1 MRILLV
7 GSGGREHALAQALAA
22 SPTCSE
28 LHCAPGNPGIAR
40 IATCHDVAVDD
51 LGGLVA
57 LAHHLEAGLVV
68 IGPELP
74 LVLGLGDALRRARI
88 PVFGPSSGAALVE
101 GSKAFSKKL
110 MLAAGVPTARYWTC
124 SDSDAALRAVDELGG
139 ACVVKADGLAAGKGV
154 AVCPDRAERA
164 RRRSRRCLVGGA
176 FGEAGRTVVVEELL
190 VGDEVSL
197 LALCH
202 GQTARPL
209 AAAQDFKRVGDGDTG
224 PNTGGMG
231 AYSPVPWFDD
241 AATAEAAR
249 LVHEPLLAELA
260 RRGIPFS
267 GCLYAGLMLT
277 ADGPRVLEYNVRFGD
292 PETQALVARFD
303 GDLAAALAAI
313 AHGAPDEVAL
323 GVRGDAAVTL
333 VLAAPGYPE
342 ATRTGQPI
350 EGIERAEALRGRQR
364 PARRHRAAR
373 RPARRRRRAACSAS
387 PRPRRRCTLAR
398 ERAHGGRAGDRIRRQ
413 ARAQRHRAARSP
425 GGRTCLRSRPTS
437 TPSPSPTPSPAEM
450 DDMIP
455 GLEATARWS
464 GS

>member
-28 LHCAPGNPGIAR
+28 LHCAPGNPGIGR
-40 IATCHDVAVDD
+40 IAACHDVAVDD

-57 LAHHLEAGLVV
+57 LAHHLEADLVV

-110 MLAAGVPTARYWTC
+110 MQASGVPTARYWTC
-124 SDSDAALRAVDELGG
+124 TDVATARRAVDELGG

-154 AVCPDRAERA
+154 AVCPERETA
-164 RRRSRRCLVGGA
+164 FSAIDSILVGGA
-176 FGEAGRTVVVEELL
+176 FGEAGSTLVVEELL
-190 VGDEVSL
+190 EGDEVSL

-209 AAAQDFKRVGDGDTG
+209 AAAQDFKRVGEGDTG

-231 AYSPVPWFDD
+231 AYSPVPWFGS

-292 PETQALVARFD
+292 PETQALVARLD
-303 GDLAAALAAI
+303 GDLAAALVAI
-313 AHGAPDEVAL
+313 AHGAPEDVAL
-323 GVRGDAAVTL
+323 GVGDEAAVTL

-342 ATRTGQPI
+342 RTRTGQPI
-350 EGIERAEALRGRQR
+350 EGIERAESLAGVSVQHAGTALHDGRLVVAGGR
-364 PARRHRAAR
+364 VLGVTAIAPTL
-373 RPARRRRRAACSAS
+373 S
-387 PRPRRRCTLAR
+387 LAR
-398 ERAHGGRAGDRIRRQ
+398 ERAMAG
-413 ARAQRHRAARSP
+413 AQEIEFDGKQVRSDIALRAAQE
-425 GGRTCLRSRPTS
+425 
-437 TPSPSPTPSPAEM
+437 AE
-450 DDMIP
+450 
-455 GLEATARWS
+455 RV
-464 GS
+464 

>member
-22 SPTCSE
+22 SPTCSD

-40 IATCHDVAVDD
+40 VATCHDVAVDD
-51 LGGLVA
+51 VGGLVA
-57 LAHHLEAGLVV
+57 LAHHLEIGLVV
-68 IGPELP
+68 VGPELP

-88 PVFGPSSGAALVE
+88 AVFGPSSGAARVE
-101 GSKAFSKKL
+101 GSKAFSKEL
-110 MLAAGVPTARYWTC
+110 MQAAGVPTARALTC
-124 SDSDAALRAVDELGG
+124 TDVVSARRAVDDLGG

-154 AVCPDRAERA
+154 AVCPDRSSALAAIEA
-164 RRRSRRCLVGGA
+164 CLVGGVY
-176 FGEAGRTVVVEELL
+176 GEAGATVVVEELL
-190 VGDEVSL
+190 DGDEVSL

-202 GQTARPL
+202 GETARPL
-209 AAAQDFKRVGDGDTG
+209 AAAQDFKRIGEGDTG

-249 LVHEPLLAELA
+249 QVHEPLLAELA

-292 PETQALVARFD
+292 PETQALVARID

-313 AHGAPDEVAL
+313 AHGAPGDVDL
-323 GVRGDAAVTL
+323 DVSDDAAVTL

-342 ATRTGQPI
+342 APRTGQPI
-350 EGIERAEALRGRQR
+350 EGIERAEALADVSVQHAGTALRDGHLVVAGGRTLGVTATA
-364 PARRHRAAR
+364 PTLH
-373 RPARRRRRAACSAS
+373 
-387 PRPRRRCTLAR
+387 LAR
-398 ERAHGGRAGDRIRRQ
+398 ERAMAGALEIEFDGKQVRGDI
-413 ARAQRHRAARSP
+413 ALRAAQ
-425 GGRTCLRSRPTS
+425 
-437 TPSPSPTPSPAEM
+437 E
-450 DDMIP
+450 
-455 GLEATARWS
+455 EARV
-464 GS
+464 

>member
-40 IATCHDVAVDD
+40 VATCHGVAVDD

-110 MLAAGVPTARYWTC
+110 MEAAGVPTARHWTC
-124 SDSDAALRAVDELGG
+124 SEIDAALRAVDELGG

-154 AVCPDRAERA
+154 AVCPDRETA
-164 RRRSRRCLVGGA
+164 RTAIEASLVGGA
-176 FGEAGRTVVVEELL
+176 FGEAGHTVVVEELL

-202 GQTARPL
+202 GQAAHPL

-241 AATAEAAR
+241 RATAEAAR

-260 RRGIPFS
+260 HRGIPFS

-313 AHGAPDEVAL
+313 AHGAPDDVAL
-323 GVRGDAAVTL
+323 AVSSEAAVTI

-342 ATRTGQPI
+342 ATRTGQEI
-350 EGIERAEALRGRQR
+350 DGIERAEALPGVTVQHAGTALRDGRLVVAGGR
-364 PARRHRAAR
+364 VLGVTATAPTLH
-373 RPARRRRRAACSAS
+373 
-387 PRPRRRCTLAR
+387 LAR
-398 ERAHGGRAGDRIRRQ
+398 ERAMAGAQ
-413 ARAQRHRAARSP
+413 AITFEGKHVRSDIALRAAQ
-425 GGRTCLRSRPTS
+425 
-437 TPSPSPTPSPAEM
+437 E
-450 DDMIP
+450 
-455 GLEATARWS
+455 EARV
-464 GS
+464 

>member
-1 MRILLV
+1 VRRRRGAVAPLSKIGRMRILLV
-7 GSGGREHALAQALAA
+7 GSGGREHALAQALVA
-22 SPTCSE
+22 SPTRSE

-51 LGGLVA
+51 VGGLVA

-88 PVFGPSSGAALVE
+88 PVFGPSAGAALVE

-110 MLAAGVPTARYWTC
+110 MAAADVPTALYWAC
-124 SDSDAALRAVDELGG
+124 SDVEAARRAVDELGG

-154 AVCPDRAERA
+154 TVCPDREAALAAIEA
-164 RRRSRRCLVGGA
+164 SLVNGA
-176 FGEAGRTVVVEELL
+176 FGEAGSTVVIEELL

-231 AYSPVPWFDD
+231 AYSPVPWFDA

-260 RRGIPFS
+260 HRGIPFS

-292 PETQALVARFD
+292 PETQALLARLD
-303 GDLAAALAAI
+303 GDLTTALAAI
-313 AHGAPDEVAL
+313 AHGAPEDVAL

-350 EGIERAEALRGRQR
+350 EGIERAEALEGVTVQHAGTALRDGQLVVAGGRVLGVTALA
-364 PARRHRAAR
+364 P
-373 RPARRRRRAACSAS
+373 
-387 PRPRRRCTLAR
+387 TLSIAR
-398 ERAHGGRAGDRIRRQ
+398 ERAMAG
-413 ARAQRHRAARSP
+413 AREIAFDGKQVRSDIALRAAQEVERV
-425 GGRTCLRSRPTS
+425 
-437 TPSPSPTPSPAEM
+437 
-450 DDMIP
+450 
-455 GLEATARWS
+455 
-464 GS
+464 

>member
-22 SPTCSE
+22 SPTCSD

-40 IATCHDVAVDD
+40 VATCHDVAVDD

-57 LAHHLEAGLVV
+57 LAHELEAGLVV

-124 SDSDAALRAVDELGG
+124 TDSEEALRAVDELGG

-154 AVCPDRAERA
+154 AVCPDRATAVAAIE
-164 RRRSRRCLVGGA
+164 SILVGGA
-176 FGEAGRTVVVEELL
+176 FGDAGRMVVVEELL

-231 AYSPVPWFDD
+231 AYSPVPWFEGTEELV
-241 AATAEAAR
+241 AAIHQP
-249 LVHEPLLAELA
+249 VVDELA
-260 RRGIPFS
+260 RRGSPFI
-267 GCLYAGLMLT
+267 GVLFAGLMIT
-277 ADGPRVLEYNVRFGD
+277 ADGPKVLEFNARFGD
-292 PETQALVARFD
+292 PETQVLLPRLE
-303 GDLAAALAAI
+303 GDLLQLLFACAVGDLSGSSARL
-313 AHGAPDEVAL
+313 GA
-323 GVRGDAAVTL
+323 DAAVTV
-333 VLAAPGYPE
+333 VLAAPDYPE
-342 ATRTGQPI
+342 RSDFAG
-350 EGIERAEALRGRQR
+350 AE
-364 PARRHRAAR
+364 
-373 RPARRRRRAACSAS
+373 
-387 PRPRRRCTLAR
+387 
-398 ERAHGGRAGDRIRRQ
+398 I
-413 ARAQRHRAARSP
+413 
-425 GGRTCLRSRPTS
+425 
-437 TPSPSPTPSPAEM
+437 
-450 DDMIP
+450 
-455 GLEATARWS
+455 
-464 GS
+464 

>member
-7 GSGGREHALAQALAA
+7 GSGGREHALAQALAG

-40 IATCHDVAVDD
+40 VAACHDVAVDD
-51 LGGLVA
+51 IGGLVA
-57 LAHHLEAGLVV
+57 LAHQLEAELVV

-110 MLAAGVPTARYWTC
+110 MAAAGVPTARYWACT
-124 SDSDAALRAVDELGG
+124 DVDAARRAVDELGG

-154 AVCPDRAERA
+154 TVCLDREAALAAIEA
-164 RRRSRRCLVGGA
+164 SLVGGA
-176 FGEAGRTVVVEELL
+176 FGEAGSTVVIEELL

-231 AYSPVPWFDD
+231 AYSPVPWFDS

-313 AHGAPDEVAL
+313 AHGVPEDVAL

-350 EGIERAEALRGRQR
+350 EGIERAEALEGVTVQHAGTAMQEGRLVVAGGR
-364 PARRHRAAR
+364 VLSVTAVGP
-373 RPARRRRRAACSAS
+373 SLS
-387 PRPRRRCTLAR
+387 LAR
-398 ERAHGGRAGDRIRRQ
+398 ERAMAG
-413 ARAQRHRAARSP
+413 AREIAFEGKQVRSDIALRAAQE
-425 GGRTCLRSRPTS
+425 
-437 TPSPSPTPSPAEM
+437 AE
-450 DDMIP
+450 
-455 GLEATARWS
+455 RV
-464 GS
+464 

>member
-1 MRILLV
+1 V
-7 GSGGREHALAQALAA
+7 GVE
-22 SPTCSE
+22 
-28 LHCAPGNPGIAR
+28 
-40 IATCHDVAVDD
+40 DV
-51 LGGLVA
+51 GGLVA
-57 LAHHLEAGLVV
+57 LAHQLEADLVV

-110 MLAAGVPTARYWTC
+110 MQSAGVPTARSMTC
-124 SDSDAALRAVDELGG
+124 TDVQTACDAVDELGG

-154 AVCPDRAERA
+154 TVCFDRVSALEA
-164 RRRSRRCLVGGA
+164 IAACLVGGA
-176 FGEAGRTVVVEELL
+176 FGEAGRTVVIEELL

-209 AAAQDFKRVGDGDTG
+209 AAAQDFKRIGDGDSG

-241 AATAEAAR
+241 GATADAAR

-292 PETQALVARFD
+292 PETQALVARLD

-313 AHGAPDEVAL
+313 ARGAPEDVDL
-323 GVRGDAAVTL
+323 GVRDEAAVTF
-333 VLAAPGYPE
+333 VMATQGYPE
-342 ATRTGQPI
+342 APVTGQAI
-350 EGIERAEALRGRQR
+350 EGIERAEALAGVSVQHAGTALRDGRLV
-364 PARRHRAAR
+364 AAGGR
-373 RPARRRRRAACSAS
+373 VLSVTGTAPTLA
-387 PRPRRRCTLAR
+387 LAR
-398 ERAHGGRAGDRIRRQ
+398 ERAMAGALEIEFDGKQVRSDI
-413 ARAQRHRAARSP
+413 ALRAAQ
-425 GGRTCLRSRPTS
+425 
-437 TPSPSPTPSPAEM
+437 E
-450 DDMIP
+450 
-455 GLEATARWS
+455 EARV
-464 GS
+464 

>member
-22 SPTCSE
+22 SPTCSD

-51 LGGLVA
+51 VGGLVA
-57 LAHHLEAGLVV
+57 LAHHLEVGLVV
-68 IGPELP
+68 VGPELP

-88 PVFGPSSGAALVE
+88 AVFGPSSGAARVE
-101 GSKAFSKKL
+101 GSKAFSKEL
-110 MLAAGVPTARYWTC
+110 MLAAGVPTARAMTC
-124 SDSDAALRAVDELGG
+124 TDVESARRAVDDLGG

-154 AVCPDRAERA
+154 AVCPDRASA
-164 RRRSRRCLVGGA
+164 WPRSRPA
-176 FGEAGRTVVVEELL
+176 SSAGRTARPAPRSSSRSCST
-190 VGDEVSL
+190 GDEVSL

-202 GQTARPL
+202 GETARPL
-209 AAAQDFKRVGDGDTG
+209 AAAQDFKRIGDGDTG

-249 LVHEPLLAELA
+249 QVHEPLLAELA
-260 RRGIPFS
+260 RRGLPFS

-292 PETQALVARFD
+292 PETQALVARID

-313 AHGAPDEVAL
+313 AHGAPGEVEL
-323 GVRGDAAVTL
+323 DVSDDAAVTL

-342 ATRTGQPI
+342 APRTGQPI
-350 EGIERAEALRGRQR
+350 EGVERAEALAGVSVQHAGTALHDGRLVVAGGRTLGVTATAPTLHLARERAMAGCARNRIRRQAG
-364 PARRHRAAR
+364 ARRHRAAR
-373 RPARRRRRAACSAS
+373 SSGGSTCLTSQAQ
-387 PRPRRRCTLAR
+387 RPRRP
-398 ERAHGGRAGDRIRRQ
+398 
-413 ARAQRHRAARSP
+413 RSP
-425 GGRTCLRSRPTS
+425 S
-437 TPSPSPTPSPAEM
+437 
-450 DDMIP
+450 
-455 GLEATARWS
+455 
-464 GS
+464 

>member
-7 GSGGREHALAQALAA
+7 GSGGREHALAQSLAA

-40 IATCHDVAVDD
+40 VATCHAVAVDD

-57 LAHHLEAGLVV
+57 LAHHLAVGLVV

-110 MLAAGVPTARYWTC
+110 MLAAGVPTARSWTC
-124 SDSDAALRAVDELGG
+124 SDSEAALRAVDELGG

-154 AVCPDRAERA
+154 AVCPDRETARA
-164 RRRSRRCLVGGA
+164 AIEASLVGGA

-202 GQTARPL
+202 GQWARPL

-231 AYSPVPWFDD
+231 AYSPVPWFGDP
-241 AATAEAAR
+241 ATAEAAR
-249 LVHEPLLAELA
+249 RLHEPLLAELA
-260 RRGIPFS
+260 HRGIPFS

-292 PETQALVARFD
+292 PETQALVARID

-323 GVRGDAAVTL
+323 GVRSDAAVTV

-342 ATRTGQPI
+342 ATRTGQEI
-350 EGIERAEALRGRQR
+350 AGIDAAEALPDVSVQHAGTALRDDGRLVVAGGR
-364 PARRHRAAR
+364 VLGVTATAPTLH
-373 RPARRRRRAACSAS
+373 
-387 PRPRRRCTLAR
+387 LAR
-398 ERAHGGRAGDRIRRQ
+398 ERALAGAAAITFDGKHVRSDI
-413 ARAQRHRAARSP
+413 ALRAAQ
-425 GGRTCLRSRPTS
+425 
-437 TPSPSPTPSPAEM
+437 E
-450 DDMIP
+450 
-455 GLEATARWS
+455 EARV
-464 GS
+464 

>member
-1 MRILLV
+1 M
-7 GSGGREHALAQALAA
+7 
-22 SPTCSE
+22 
-28 LHCAPGNPGIAR
+28 
-40 IATCHDVAVDD
+40 
-51 LGGLVA
+51 
-57 LAHHLEAGLVV
+57 

-110 MLAAGVPTARYWTC
+110 MLAAGVPTARSVTC
-124 SDSDAALRAVDELGG
+124 TDVDVGPPRG
-139 ACVVKADGLAAGKGV
+139 
-154 AVCPDRAERA
+154 RRA
-164 RRRSRRCLVGGA
+164 RRRLRRQGRRPRGRQGRRRLPGPRARRWPPSRRVSSA
-176 FGEAGRTVVVEELL
+176 ARSATPVRTVVIEELL

-202 GQTARPL
+202 GQAARPL

-292 PETQALVARFD
+292 PETQALVARLD

-313 AHGAPDEVAL
+313 AHGAPDEVEL
-323 GVRGDAAVTL
+323 GVSDEAAVTL
-333 VLAAPGYPE
+333 VLAAPGYPRR
-342 ATRTGQPI
+342 TRTGQPI
-350 EGIERAEALRGRQR
+350 EGIERAEALAGVSVQHAGTALRDGRLVVAGGR
-364 PARRHRAAR
+364 VLGVTATAPTLH
-373 RPARRRRRAACSAS
+373 
-387 PRPRRRCTLAR
+387 LAR
-398 ERAHGGRAGDRIRRQ
+398 ERAMAGALEIEFDGKHVRSDIALRAV
-413 ARAQRHRAARSP
+413 P
-425 GGRTCLRSRPTS
+425 GGSTCLTFLAQPPRRPRW
-437 TPSPSPTPSPAEM
+437 PS
-450 DDMIP
+450 
-455 GLEATARWS
+455 
-464 GS
+464 

>member
-28 LHCAPGNPGIAR
+28 LHCAPGNPGIAG

-57 LAHHLEAGLVV
+57 LAHHLGADLVV

-110 MLAAGVPTARYWTC
+110 MQAAGVPTARYWTC
-124 SDSDAALRAVDELGG
+124 TDSETALAAVDELGG
-139 ACVVKADGLAAGKGV
+139 ACVVKADGLAGGKGV
-154 AVCPDRAERA
+154 AICPDRAAAETA
-164 RRRSRRCLVGGA
+164 IEASIVGGA
-176 FGEAGRTVVVEELL
+176 FGDAGRTVVIEEIL
-190 VGDEVSL
+190 VGVEVSL

-202 GQTARPL
+202 GQTAKPL
-209 AAAQDFKRVGDGDTG
+209 AAAQDFKRVGDGDSG

-231 AYSPVPWFDD
+231 AYSPVPWFGND
-241 AATAEAAR
+241 ATADAAR

-277 ADGPRVLEYNVRFGD
+277 DDGPRVLEYNVRFGD
-292 PETQALVARFD
+292 PETQALVARLD

-313 AHGAPDEVAL
+313 AHGAADEVAL
-323 GVRGDAAVTL
+323 GVRDEAAVTL

-350 EGIERAEALRGRQR
+350 EGIERAEALPGVRVQHAGT
-364 PARRHRAAR
+364 ARRDGRLVVAGGRVLDVTATAPTLH
-373 RPARRRRRAACSAS
+373 
-387 PRPRRRCTLAR
+387 LAR
-398 ERAHGGRAGDRIRRQ
+398 ERAMAG
-413 ARAQRHRAARSP
+413 AQEIAFDGKHVRSDIALRAAQEEER
-425 GGRTCLRSRPTS
+425 G
-437 TPSPSPTPSPAEM
+437 
-450 DDMIP
+450 
-455 GLEATARWS
+455 
-464 GS
+464 

>member
-22 SPTCSE
+22 SPTCGG

-51 LGGLVA
+51 LAGMVA
-57 LAHHLEAGLVV
+57 LAQELEAGLVV

-110 MLAAGVPTARYWTC
+110 MQAAGVPTARALTC
-124 SDSDAALRAVDELGG
+124 SDVESARRAVDELGAAG
-139 ACVVKADGLAAGKGV
+139 CVVKADGLAAGKGV
-154 AVCPDRAERA
+154 AVCPDRASA
-164 RRRSRRCLVGGA
+164 LAAIDASLVGGA
-176 FGEAGRTVVVEELL
+176 FGDAGRTVVVEELL

-202 GQTARPL
+202 GRAARPL
-209 AAAQDFKRVGDGDTG
+209 AAAQDFKRAGDGDSG

-231 AYSPVPWFDD
+231 ACSPVPWFGD
-241 AATAEAAR
+241 AATAAAAR

-260 RRGIPFS
+260 HRGIPFS

-292 PETQALVARFD
+292 PETQALLARLD
-303 GDLAAALAAI
+303 GDFAAALAAI
-313 AHGAPDEVAL
+313 ARGTPDEVDL
-323 GVRGDAAVTL
+323 GVREEAAVTI
-333 VLAAPGYPE
+333 VLAASGYPE
-342 ATRTGQPI
+342 APLSGQPI
-350 EGIERAEALRGRQR
+350 EGIERTEALTGVSVQHAGTAMRDGRLVVAGGRVLDVTATGPTLQ
-364 PARRHRAAR
+364 
-373 RPARRRRRAACSAS
+373 
-387 PRPRRRCTLAR
+387 LAR
-398 ERAHGGRAGDRIRRQ
+398 ERAMAGALEIEFDGKQVRGDI
-413 ARAQRHRAARSP
+413 ALRAAQ
-425 GGRTCLRSRPTS
+425 
-437 TPSPSPTPSPAEM
+437 E
-450 DDMIP
+450 
-455 GLEATARWS
+455 EARV
-464 GS
+464 

>member
-1 MRILLV
+1 MRARRGVRSALSKIGGMRILLV
-7 GSGGREHALAQALAA
+7 GSGGREHALAQALAS

-40 IATCHDVAVDD
+40 LAACHDVAVDD

-57 LAHHLEAGLVV
+57 LAQRLAVELVV

-110 MLAAGVPTARYWTC
+110 MAASGVPTARYWACT
-124 SDSDAALRAVDELGG
+124 DVEAARRAVDELGG

-154 AVCPDRAERA
+154 TVCVDREAALAAIEA
-164 RRRSRRCLVGGA
+164 SLIGGA
-176 FGEAGRTVVVEELL
+176 FGEAGATVVIEELL

-231 AYSPVPWFDD
+231 AYSPVPWFDS

-292 PETQALVARFD
+292 PETQALVARLD
-303 GDLAAALAAI
+303 GDLAVALAAI
-313 AHGAPDEVAL
+313 ARGAPEDVAL

-350 EGIERAEALRGRQR
+350 EGIERAEALEGVTVQHAGTAMRDGRLVVAGGR
-364 PARRHRAAR
+364 VLGVTAVAP
-373 RPARRRRRAACSAS
+373 SLS
-387 PRPRRRCTLAR
+387 LAR
-398 ERAHGGRAGDRIRRQ
+398 ERAMAGARQ
-413 ARAQRHRAARSP
+413 IEFDGKQVRSDIALRAAQE
-425 GGRTCLRSRPTS
+425 
-437 TPSPSPTPSPAEM
+437 AE
-450 DDMIP
+450 
-455 GLEATARWS
+455 RV
-464 GS
+464 

>member
-22 SPTCSE
+22 SPTCRE
-28 LHCAPGNPGIAR
+28 LHCTPGNPGIAR

-51 LGGLVA
+51 IGGIVA
-57 LAHHLEAGLVV
+57 LAHHLEAALVV

-88 PVFGPSSGAALVE
+88 AVFGPSSGAALVE
-101 GSKAFSKKL
+101 GSKAFSKEL
-110 MLAAGVPTARYWTC
+110 MQAAGVPTARAVACTDVE
-124 SDSDAALRAVDELGG
+124 SARAAVDDLGG

-154 AVCPDRAERA
+154 AVCTDRASAMAAVEA
-164 RRRSRRCLVGGA
+164 CLVGGA
-176 FGEAGRTVVVEELL
+176 FGEAGRTVLVEELL
-190 VGDEVSL
+190 AGDEVSL

-202 GQTARPL
+202 GQSARPL
-209 AAAQDFKRVGDGDTG
+209 AAAQDFKRIGDGDSG

-241 AATAEAAR
+241 AATADAAQ

-260 RRGIPFS
+260 QRGIPFS

-292 PETQALVARFD
+292 PETQALVARLD

-313 AHGAPDEVAL
+313 AHGAPGDVDL
-323 GVRGDAAVTL
+323 GVREDAAVTL

-342 ATRTGQPI
+342 APRTGQPI
-350 EGIERAEALRGRQR
+350 EGIERAESLAGVSVQHAGTELRDGDLVVAGGRVLGVTATA
-364 PARRHRAAR
+364 PTLH
-373 RPARRRRRAACSAS
+373 
-387 PRPRRRCTLAR
+387 LAR
-398 ERAHGGRAGDRIRRQ
+398 ERAMAAALEIEFDGKQVRSDIAL
-413 ARAQRHRAARSP
+413 RAAQ
-425 GGRTCLRSRPTS
+425 
-437 TPSPSPTPSPAEM
+437 E
-450 DDMIP
+450 
-455 GLEATARWS
+455 EARV
-464 GS
+464 